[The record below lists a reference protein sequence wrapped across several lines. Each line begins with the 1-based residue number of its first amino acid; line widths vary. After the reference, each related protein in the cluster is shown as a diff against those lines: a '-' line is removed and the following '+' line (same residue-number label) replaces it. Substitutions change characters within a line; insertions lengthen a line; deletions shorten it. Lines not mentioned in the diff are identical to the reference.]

1 MPALCWEKTHIGNR
15 EVLTI
20 RYSRWVPVIESA
32 GRLVREARH
41 RAGMTQG
48 QLAGRTGVT
57 QSVISAYE
65 SGRRQPSLPV
75 LLGLIAAT
83 GHCLEGRLVAADPGQ
98 PASLSGPLGRRVSR
112 HRRRINEIAASYGA
126 AHVRVFGSVARGI
139 ETADSDVD
147 LLVDLPKEMGLFDL
161 GRLRRDLE
169 NLLNAR
175 VDVVPAS
182 GLKPEVRAAV
192 EADLVAL

>member
-20 RYSRWVPVIESA
+20 RYRRWVPVIESA
-32 GRLVREARH
+32 GRLVREARQ
-41 RAGMTQG
+41 RAGMTQA
-48 QLAGRTGVT
+48 QLAERAGVT

-112 HRRRINEIAASYGA
+112 HRLRINEIAASYGT

-139 ETADSDVD
+139 RPAHSDS
-147 LLVDLPKEMGLFDL
+147 
-161 GRLRRDLE
+161 
-169 NLLNAR
+169 
-175 VDVVPAS
+175 
-182 GLKPEVRAAV
+182 
-192 EADLVAL
+192 ALMV

>member
-1 MPALCWEKTHIGNR
+1 MGDR
-15 EVLTI
+15 EILTI

-32 GRLVREARH
+32 GPLVREARQ

-48 QLAGRTGVT
+48 QLAERTGVT

-75 LLGLIAAT
+75 LLGLIAGT
-83 GHCLEGRLVAADPGQ
+83 GHCLEGRLVVADPGR

-147 LLVDLPKEMGLFDL
+147 LLVDLPQEMGLFDL

-175 VDVVPAS
+175 VDVVPAN